1 MSTIYPVCY
10 IRLDTQGLVDLLEK
24 TQRLG
29 KIEGRKRR
37 RFSKE
42 ALCKPIYTF
51 LIKMKNT
58 TSSCDR

>member
-1 MSTIYPVCY
+1 MLTIYPVCY
-10 IRLDTQGLVDLLEK
+10 IRLDTQGLADLLEK

-37 RFSKE
+37 RFSKKE

-51 LIKMKNT
+51 LIKVKNT
-58 TSSCDR
+58 SGDT

>member
-1 MSTIYPVCY
+1 MLAIYPVCY

-37 RFSKE
+37 FSKKE

-51 LIKMKNT
+51 
-58 TSSCDR
+58 